1 MTKATGTEP
10 IEPTIRRRPRLAR
23 FVPLLVLVA
32 GFIAFFALGLDRYVS
47 FETLREHRGTLLAW
61 VGAHRLLA
69 VVIYVAVYAAA
80 IATSIPGGLV
90 LSVAGG
96 FLFGTWLGSVCV
108 LVGATAGATA
118 VFLAARTALRDVL
131 AVRAGPYMR
140 RMEAGFRE
148 NAFHYL
154 LVLRLV
160 PLFPFWLVNLV
171 PALLGVPLRT
181 YVAATALGI
190 IPGTVVF
197 SSVGN
202 GLGAIFD
209 EGGTPDAR
217 IVLRFEVL
225 GPLLGLAALSLLP
238 VAYRKLRAK
247 RAA

>member
-1 MTKATGTEP
+1 
-10 IEPTIRRRPRLAR
+10 
-23 FVPLLVLVA
+23 
-32 GFIAFFALGLDRYVS
+32 
-47 FETLREHRGTLLAW
+47 
-61 VGAHRLLA
+61 
-69 VVIYVAVYAAA
+69 
-80 IATSIPGGLV
+80 
-90 LSVAGG
+90 
-96 FLFGTWLGSVCV
+96 
-108 LVGATAGATA
+108 
-118 VFLAARTALRDVL
+118 
-131 AVRAGPYMR
+131 
-140 RMEAGFRE
+140 
-148 NAFHYL
+148 
-154 LVLRLV
+154 V